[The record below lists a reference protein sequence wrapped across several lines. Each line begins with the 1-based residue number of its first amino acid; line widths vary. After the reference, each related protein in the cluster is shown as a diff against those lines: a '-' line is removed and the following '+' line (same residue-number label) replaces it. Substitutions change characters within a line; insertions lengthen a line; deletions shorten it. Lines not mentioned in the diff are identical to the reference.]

1 MTTEKIVKD
10 IYHVGVNV
18 NDMDKA
24 LEFYRDIL
32 GFKVKSDDIAE
43 GEIADTGLGL
53 KGVKFRQ
60 VYLQA
65 ENSELEL
72 FQYIKPLGKEID
84 IEQRN
89 CDRGIRHIAFVVND
103 IFAILAKKRLQ
114 FASLRCYRSWKKR
127 ANAGRRYSANVVA
140 GVEVSFLRRQ

>member
-103 IFAILAKKRLQ
+103 IGSTYEKLLQ
-114 FASLRCYRSWKKR
+114 KGIKFISEPLK
-127 ANAGRRYSANVVA
+127 NPD
-140 GVEVSFLRRQ
+140 GVQWVFFQDPEGIMLEFVQLPGK